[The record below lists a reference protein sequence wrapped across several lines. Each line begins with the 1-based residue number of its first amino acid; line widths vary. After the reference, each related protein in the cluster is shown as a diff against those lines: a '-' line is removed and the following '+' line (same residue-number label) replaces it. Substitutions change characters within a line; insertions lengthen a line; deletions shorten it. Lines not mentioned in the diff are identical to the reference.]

1 MSSFNPNAYFNPTC
15 HLCGKPLKNIGLNN
29 NGFLK
34 FKMCNCL
41 KTKKMSKL
49 KVIREVR
56 TPKEIKDVQGWV
68 IPTNHLLYVINDSLP
83 KHPTLGYRLVV
94 VRVDNGTGDPE
105 LCPETCVHN
114 IDIE

>member
-1 MSSFNPNAYFNPTC
+1 
-15 HLCGKPLKNIGLNN
+15 
-29 NGFLK
+29 
-34 FKMCNCL
+34 
-41 KTKKMSKL
+41 MSKL